1 MYNLNDTFRIEYARA
16 CTRAQISFVHA
27 RTLGHAFLSQFLVD
41 YDDKRR
47 EIGFFEPRG
56 RVFPATAQTWRRCG
70 PTSKK
75 VIQLVARDSLFLA
88 VPSFVGAS
96 YDNACDASFF
106 FISPLIPYH
115 IHFHSYIHSFV
126 RSFIHSFFLSSKTL
140 IHIFLIKR
148 GALIGHNLALFLV
161 G

>member
-1 MYNLNDTFRIEYARA
+1 MYNLKDTFRIEYARA

-106 FISPLIPYH
+106 SYHLSYLTTFIFIHTFIP
-115 IHFHSYIHSFV
+115 SFV
-126 RSFIHSFFLSSKTL
+126 HSFIHSFF
-140 IHIFLIKR
+140 HQKR
-148 GALIGHNLALFLV
+148 
-161 G
+161 